1 MDKPDYVAFGTKLRQ
16 MRKNAGL
23 YQDELVARLNELHL
37 KKQTNTPLRLD
48 GNRISKWERAYQDK
62 GGRVW
67 KPRRQQLLL
76 LIELFIDQ
84 LTRDSAREWA
94 ELAGYQLTDQE
105 LDRVFAR
112 SIDLSTIYST
122 PAPNRQLSLQRL
134 EIAAGQHL
142 FGVDREQHQLR
153 QVLERTDAPWI
164 IGVDGIGGIGKTS
177 LVNVVVREILTTD
190 RFYDVAWI
198 SAKQEEFQPGLG
210 LQAVDRPIL
219 DVNTF
224 TDKLLEQ
231 LAPDVPL
238 VLSTEEKQLI
248 LTDLLKKNPYLVVVD
263 NLETIADN
271 ETVLALLHGLVN
283 PSKFV
288 LTSRRSLH
296 GHPGVF
302 CLSLNELSQADT
314 LDLLRYEAEQRGL
327 RPIADAA
334 PAQLV
339 RIYQVT
345 GGNPLALKLVIGQ
358 LCVLPLAQVLDGL
371 KEARG
376 KKVDELY
383 TYIYWQA
390 WHELEP
396 SSRQILSIMPLAQGG
411 DLDQIKALCDL
422 EPVELDKAIERLITL
437 SLVEITGDIDQRHY
451 RIHRLTETFLLN
463 EVVKW
468 QSEL

>member
-1 MDKPDYVAFGTKLRQ
+1 MDTPEFEAFGARLRE
-16 MRKNAGL
+16 MRTSAGF
-23 YQDELVARLNELHL
+23 YQDELVARLNEIHA

-62 GGRVW
+62 EGRVW
-67 KPRRQQLLL
+67 KPRRQQLLYL
-76 LIELFIDQ
+76 MELFVDQ
-84 LTRDSAREWA
+84 LTRASAREWA
-94 ELAGYQLTDQE
+94 AMAGYQITDQE
-105 LDRVFAR
+105 LDRVFA
-112 SIDLSTIYST
+112 SPIDLSSIYST
-122 PAPNRQLSLQRL
+122 PAPDRQLSLQRL
-134 EIAAGQHL
+134 ETVASQHL

-153 QVLERTDAPWI
+153 QTLDRADAPWL

-177 LVNVVVREILTTD
+177 LVNVVVREIMATD

-198 SAKQEEFQPGLG
+198 SAKQEEYQPGMG
-210 LQAVDRPIL
+210 LQATDRPAL
-219 DVNTF
+219 DVNTL

-238 VLSTEEKQLI
+238 VLSAEEKQFI
-248 LTDLLKKNPYLVVVD
+248 LADLLKKNPYLVVVD

-271 ETVLALLHGLVN
+271 ETLLPLLGRLVN

-296 GHPGVF
+296 GHTGVF
-302 CLSLNELSQADT
+302 CLSLNELSQVDT
-314 LDLLRYEAEQRGL
+314 LDLLRYEAKQRGL
-327 RPIADAA
+327 TPIAEAS

-358 LCVLPLAQVLDGL
+358 LCVLPLSQVLDGL

-396 SSRQILSIMPLAQGG
+396 PSRQILLIMPLAQGG
-411 DLDQIKALCDL
+411 DLDQIRALCDL
-422 EPVELDKAIERLITL
+422 EPAELDQALERLVTL
-437 SLVEITGDIDQRHY
+437 SLIEVTGDIDQRRY